1 VCKSGKGDPKM
12 EYEQHPKYWDINHDE
27 LRESYQKITDQL
39 AREKARDF
47 KWSVYLISFC
57 ISILISI
64 AVVVLQ
70 VPSSKDKVDREML
83 ETSKK

>member
-1 VCKSGKGDPKM
+1 M

-47 KWSVYLISFC
+47 KCAVYLACFC
-57 ISILISI
+57 IFMAI
-64 AVVVLQ
+64 AIGIVVFQ
-70 VPSSKDKVDREML
+70 FESETKGTIRERL
-83 ETSKK
+83 KTYKK